1 MFKPPFTD
9 DVAAAMLTGQ
19 GNVAKVP
26 AACTSTV
33 QPPYVCINKPFKS
46 ILRQYWEDYVVKV
59 VKDAGDE
66 VNNNS
71 SLKVSSPTRH
81 CELGS
86 SRMFSYKR
94 VRP

>member
-1 MFKPPFTD
+1 
-9 DVAAAMLTGQ
+9 MLTGQ

-26 AACTSTV
+26 VACTSTV
-33 QPPYVCINKPFKS
+33 QPSYVCINKPFKS

-71 SLKVSSPTRH
+71 SLKMSSPIRH

-86 SRMFSYKR
+86 SGMFSYKR